1 MLEQTNNPLLI
12 DNRHEIIR
20 IIHSLLIALPAH
32 KRRLLPWLQAP
43 ALLRITGFIFDPTRL
58 YSAHVY
64 FYFTRVY
71 SMQRVHYKQRFKRVT
86 CKHMTGVTIVHMW
99 YHA

>member
-1 MLEQTNNPLLI
+1 MIKRVSILHTCMHTQTF
-12 DNRHEIIR
+12 
-20 IIHSLLIALPAH
+20 AC
-32 KRRLLPWLQAP
+32 
-43 ALLRITGFIFDPTRL
+43 IFDPTRL
-58 YSAHVY
+58 YSARVY

-86 CKHMTGVTIVHMW
+86 RKHVTGVTIVHEW

>member
-1 MLEQTNNPLLI
+1 MIKWVSTLYVYAYS
-12 DNRHEIIR
+12 DF
-20 IIHSLLIALPAH
+20 AC
-32 KRRLLPWLQAP
+32 
-43 ALLRITGFIFDPTRL
+43 IFDPMRL
-58 YSAHVY
+58 HTACMY

-86 CKHMTGVTIVHMW
+86 RKHVTGVTIVHAW

>member
-1 MLEQTNNPLLI
+1 MIQRVSTPYVYAYS
-12 DNRHEIIR
+12 DF
-20 IIHSLLIALPAH
+20 AC
-32 KRRLLPWLQAP
+32 
-43 ALLRITGFIFDPTRL
+43 IFDPMRL
-58 YSAHVY
+58 YSARVYFYFTRVY

-86 CKHMTGVTIVHMW
+86 RKHVMGVTIVHAW

>member
-1 MLEQTNNPLLI
+1 MIKQVSTPYVYAYS
-12 DNRHEIIR
+12 DF
-20 IIHSLLIALPAH
+20 AC
-32 KRRLLPWLQAP
+32 
-43 ALLRITGFIFDPTRL
+43 IFDPTRL

-71 SMQRVHYKQRFKRVT
+71 SMQRVHYKQRFKHVT
-86 CKHMTGVTIVHMW
+86 RKHVTGVTIVHAW